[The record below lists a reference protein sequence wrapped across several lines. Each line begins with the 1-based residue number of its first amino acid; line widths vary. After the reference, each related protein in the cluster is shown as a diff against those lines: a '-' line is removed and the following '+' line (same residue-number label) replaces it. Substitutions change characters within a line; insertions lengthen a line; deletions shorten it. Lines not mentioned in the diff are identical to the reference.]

1 MEMVEI
7 GGGYFTGAR
16 ENVCVHCFMREG
28 SFLEE
33 LGIDG
38 KKILNLIF
46 IKLFVVENLIKV
58 QSTFIHIMA
67 SIAAIFMKCRSHF
80 PRKHFKQRKLL
91 TMGQ

>member
-1 MEMVEI
+1 M
-7 GGGYFTGAR
+7 R
-16 ENVCVHCFMREG
+16 ENVCIQEFVGEE
-28 SFLEE
+28 SYVDE

-46 IKLFVVENLIKV
+46 IKQFVVENLIKE

-67 SIAAIFMKCRSHF
+67 SIAAIFMNCRSHF
-80 PRKHFKQRKLL
+80 PSKHFKQRKLL